1 MTEPPFWRIRTVDV
15 TGSTNAD
22 MAALAR
28 SGEPEGAVLVAG
40 QQTAGRGRLGRS
52 WESPPGSSLSVSVLL
67 RPSDVP
73 AARWPWLPLLTGV
86 AVAGA
91 VRAAAGV
98 EAVLKWPNDVLVA
111 SAKLG
116 GILVER
122 VDTSNGAAAVVGI
135 GLNVGQS
142 AEQLPAGA
150 TSLALH
156 GVAVTREDV
165 LDAVLRHLRNEYVA
179 WRSAGGDATGGL
191 RAAYRELCDTVGRD
205 VEVLLP
211 GAPALH
217 GKAVDVDVDGR
228 LVLAVDGDQVVLSA
242 GEVVHVRSAA
252 EMSRPAGMEQP

>member
-1 MTEPPFWRIRTVDV
+1 MTELPLWRIRTVDV

-28 SGEPEGAVLVAG
+28 TGEPEGAVLIAG
-40 QQTAGRGRLGRS
+40 QQTAGRGRLGRH
-52 WESPPGSSLSVSVLL
+52 WESPRGTSLSVSLLL
-67 RPSDVP
+67 RPGDVP

-98 EAVLKWPNDVLVA
+98 DAVLKWPNDVLVA

-122 VDTSNGAAAVVGI
+122 VDRSDGAAAVVGI

-142 AEQLPAGA
+142 AAQLPAGA
-150 TSLALH
+150 TSLGLQGAT
-156 GVAVTREDV
+156 VTREDV
-165 LDAVLRHLRNEYVA
+165 LDAVLRHFRDEYVA
-179 WRSAGGDATGGL
+179 WRRAGGDATGGL
-191 RAAYRELCDTVGRD
+191 RAAYRGLCDTVGRD
-205 VEVLLP
+205 VEALLP
-211 GAPALH
+211 GALALR

-228 LVLAVDGDQVVLSA
+228 LVLEVDGEQVVVSA

-252 EMSRPAGMEQP
+252 EMSRPAGMEWP